1 MLMNTINK
9 FEQPNTEQ
17 ADRRCAFSRSFTRM
31 FDRLCA
37 FLDERIGGASELI
50 DACQSVADRFW
61 HSKLYFPVCFLMLA
75 VFMAAGL
82 PVVGGVLVM
91 STLIFLLLFC
101 DDLLSVLFPVVLL
114 AMVGTEFYDELY
126 SLLRFWWIGLLA
138 AAALLVHIGAYARAP
153 RNGGCMHGLVAVSVA
168 TLLGGLGFISREEYF
183 APTALY
189 YSLGLGVVM
198 LLVYLLCRSEAD
210 RTRDYDVAERMLQIL
225 YAGGLFTGFVVALFS
240 TVLLLYANS
249 FVMKRRQKELG
260 LYNILGLEKRHI
272 AALCFWETLL
282 CAAVVIPGGIAA
294 GILLSKLILLLLLKL
309 VQIPVQFGFSVSVRG
324 LRYRLSGRV
333 T

>member
-1 MLMNTINK
+1 MLMNAFDK
-9 FEQPNTEQ
+9 PVQSNTEQ
-17 ADRRCAFSRSFTRM
+17 AGRGHGFARM
-31 FDRLCA
+31 FDRVCA
-37 FLDERIGGASELI
+37 FLDERVGGASALI
-50 DACQSVADRFW
+50 AACQSVADRFW

-153 RNGGCMHGLVAVSVA
+153 RNGGCLHGMVAVSVA

-198 LLVYLLCRSEAD
+198 LLVYLLCRSEA
-210 RTRDYDVAERMLQIL
+210 RPHA
-225 YAGGLFTGFVVALFS
+225 
-240 TVLLLYANS
+240 
-249 FVMKRRQKELG
+249 
-260 LYNILGLEKRHI
+260 
-272 AALCFWETLL
+272 
-282 CAAVVIPGGIAA
+282 
-294 GILLSKLILLLLLKL
+294 
-309 VQIPVQFGFSVSVRG
+309 
-324 LRYRLSGRV
+324 RL
-333 T
+333 

>member
-1 MLMNTINK
+1 
-9 FEQPNTEQ
+9 
-17 ADRRCAFSRSFTRM
+17 
-31 FDRLCA
+31 
-37 FLDERIGGASELI
+37 
-50 DACQSVADRFW
+50 
-61 HSKLYFPVCFLMLA
+61 MLA

-101 DDLLSVLFPVVLL
+101 DDLLSILFPVVLL

-153 RNGGCMHGLVAVSVA
+153 RNGGCLHGMVAVSVA

-183 APTALY
+183 SPTALY

-198 LLVYLLCRSEAD
+198 LLAYLLCRSEAD

-225 YAGGLFTGFVVALFS
+225 YAGGLFTGFVVALFYVRNLQEFLQDFATLYFKYRNFS
-240 TVLLLYANS
+240 ATMLLIALPAAAYFAAHDRRHFLSVAFLYFMLLMTGSRSGLIFGTAMLLLCLAYVLS
-249 FVMKRRQKELG
+249 L
-260 LYNILGLEKRHI
+260 IHI
-272 AALCFWETLL
+272 
-282 CAAVVIPGGIAA
+282 
-294 GILLSKLILLLLLKL
+294 
-309 VQIPVQFGFSVSVRG
+309 
-324 LRYRLSGRV
+324 
-333 T
+333 